1 MNPAALKTCLER
13 ENTLVVEFLHALE
26 AETEALMDRRAHESL
41 QAAVQRKETL
51 ADELARLGA
60 ERDALLSAAG
70 LAGGPAG
77 TDAAAAAHPELGPLW
92 QALQANA
99 AQARE
104 HNQRNGTLIAVNL
117 RHTQESLD
125 ALRQA
130 AGTGAAA
137 TYDAQ
142 GRGKRGYSSAAS
154 GRAIVA
160 T

>member
-1 MNPAALKTCLER
+1 
-13 ENTLVVEFLHALE
+13 
-26 AETEALMDRRAHESL
+26 
-41 QAAVQRKETL
+41 L
-51 ADELARLGA
+51 A
-60 ERDALLSAAG
+60 S
-70 LAGGPAG
+70 GPAG

>member
-1 MNPAALKTCLER
+1 M
-13 ENTLVVEFLHALE
+13 
-26 AETEALMDRRAHESL
+26 
-41 QAAVQRKETL
+41 
-51 ADELARLGA
+51 
-60 ERDALLSAAG
+60 
-70 LAGGPAG
+70 
-77 TDAAAAAHPELGPLW
+77 
-92 QALQANA
+92 
-99 AQARE
+99 
-104 HNQRNGTLIAVNL
+104 NL